1 MVILLAPSNPWN
13 GCYTVDGRNP
23 ANQLIGTLSHYLQM
37 VVAQLIV
44 NKVISI
50 DELMFEAFT
59 PLRAKETV
67 EKTRL
72 VHVEDRQSRG
82 STFIFSS

>member
-1 MVILLAPSNPWN
+1 MVNSE
-13 GCYTVDGRNP
+13 
-23 ANQLIGTLSHYLQM
+23 
-37 VVAQLIV
+37 
-44 NKVISI
+44 VISI

-72 VHVEDRQSRG
+72 VHVEDRAEQG
-82 STFIFSS
+82 EHLYF